1 MSEAAGNKLREN
13 NPNIADLSDMNR
25 PTSLADKFNSLY
37 TDEYTDAMEVFER
50 SMDEAGAVKVMLEWL
65 KVCKTKAMEVIE
77 MSMDEADVVHVMLE
91 WLKICITKAMEVI
104 ERSMD
109 EAGAVHVMLE

>member
-37 TDEYTDAMEVFER
+37 TDEYTDAMEV
-50 SMDEAGAVKVMLEWL
+50 
-65 KVCKTKAMEVIE
+65 
-77 MSMDEADVVHVMLE
+77 
-91 WLKICITKAMEVI
+91 I

-109 EAGAVHVMLE
+109 EAGAVHVMLEWLKVCNTKAMEVIERIMDQAGAVKVRLEWLMV

>member
-37 TDEYTDAMEVFER
+37 TDEYTDAMEVIQS
-50 SMDEAGAVKVMLEWL
+50 SMDEAGAVQVMLEWL
-65 KVCKTKAMEVIE
+65 KVRNTKAM
-77 MSMDEADVVHVMLE
+77 
-91 WLKICITKAMEVI
+91 KVI

>member
-1 MSEAAGNKLREN
+1 LSEAAGNEPREN

-37 TDEYTDAMEVFER
+37 TDEYTNAMEVIEG
-50 SMDEAGAVKVMLEWL
+50 SLDEAGAVQMMLEWL
-65 KVCKTKAMEVIE
+65 KVCNTN
-77 MSMDEADVVHVMLE
+77 
-91 WLKICITKAMEVI
+91 AMEVI

-109 EAGAVHVMLE
+109 EAGAVHVMLEWLKVCNTKVWR